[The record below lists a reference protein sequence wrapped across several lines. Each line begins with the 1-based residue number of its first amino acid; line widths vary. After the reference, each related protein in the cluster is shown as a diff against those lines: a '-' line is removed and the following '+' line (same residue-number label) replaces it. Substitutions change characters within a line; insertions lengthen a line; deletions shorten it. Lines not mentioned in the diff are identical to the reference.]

1 MLPGI
6 FEQDLSAETLLAV
19 PELYGWMV
27 MAGVESQLIWW
38 LTYSLFGIV
47 PITDDQSLF
56 AIGDLAF
63 SVCVVFINVKLL

>member
-1 MLPGI
+1 
-6 FEQDLSAETLLAV
+6 
-19 PELYGWMV
+19 MV

-38 LTYSLFGIV
+38 LTYSLFGVV